1 MEEQA
6 WMAPDLMTEEQALRG
21 GGEAGRQGGGE
32 KVGTGR
38 RVILDQCRGA
48 GTEESKEREEE
59 GTAEQL

>member
-1 MEEQA
+1 MDGTRLDDRGASSQGR
-6 WMAPDLMTEEQALRG
+6 RG
-21 GGEAGRQGGGE
+21 GGEAGRRGGGE